1 MVDSVR
7 NVQSV
12 SCSVGWKC
20 VYDVKGRI
28 REHASSH
35 SLCIDGIVLSGTKI
49 TFSVNPVKRR
59 VQYDY

>member
-7 NVQSV
+7 NVDSV

-35 SLCIDGIVLSGTKI
+35 SLCKDGIVLSGTKI
-49 TFSVNPVKRR
+49 TFSVKPVKNH
-59 VQYDY
+59 VQYDS

>member
-7 NVQSV
+7 NVDSV
-12 SCSVGWKC
+12 LCSVGWKC

-28 REHASSH
+28 REHASFH

-49 TFSVNPVKRR
+49 TFSV
-59 VQYDY
+59 

>member
-7 NVQSV
+7 NVDSV

-20 VYDVKGRI
+20 LYDVKGRI
-28 REHASSH
+28 REHASLH
-35 SLCIDGIVLSGTKI
+35 SLCIVYVSGTKI
-49 TFSVNPVKRR
+49 TFSVKPVKNH

>member
-7 NVQSV
+7 NVDSV

-28 REHASSH
+28 RQHASSQ

-49 TFSVNPVKRR
+49 TFSVNPVKSC